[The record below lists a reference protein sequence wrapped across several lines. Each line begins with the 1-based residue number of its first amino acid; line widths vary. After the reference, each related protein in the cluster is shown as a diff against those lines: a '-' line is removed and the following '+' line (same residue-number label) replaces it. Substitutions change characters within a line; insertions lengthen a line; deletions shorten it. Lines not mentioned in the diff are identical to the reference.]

1 MNFSV
6 VTLENGCAVVLL
18 LGECQWAEVRPC
30 PGLAPSVRGSSSV
43 ALTAKLLYRH
53 SWGRRD
59 RVGKGYGEKSQAT
72 RTPGQSGKT
81 GRTQSCSFG
90 VQRVEHGKDL

>member
-6 VTLENGCAVVLL
+6 VTLENGCAIVLL

-43 ALTAKLLYRH
+43 ALTAELLYRH
-53 SWGRRD
+53 SWGEGIGWGR
-59 RVGKGYGEKSQAT
+59 GMEKSHRQHV
-72 RTPGQSGKT
+72 PQSRL
-81 GRTQSCSFG
+81 GRQEG
-90 VQRVEHGKDL
+90 LRVVLLACRE